1 MQTLLNKIL
10 KGGSNQELKRM
21 VDDENSAII
30 ITTIGGVMGI
40 IIILIILR
48 TYMTGYMTGN
58 MKKYYPVLILF
69 YFSIYLIV
77 VAFGGMFL
85 LMESKDVMGMT
96 GGEEDTLTSMPQ
108 TSMPQTSMPQILE
121 LDDNSMNLFNDKLHF
136 GMRVIL
142 VPFVIITTLIL
153 GEIPRDSRSESVDN
167 YIEYMIT
174 NLFQLKGIITKI
186 GLLLIPLIFGI
197 IELATN
203 GGKFTNIVTYYSS
216 VGSLIGIIVTSLF
229 GTMSF
234 ILDSLESTNSNK
246 NITNN
251 LEGKHSN
258 IFAQTIVLFTT
269 IITIFTNMTQ
279 RNEGLIFS
287 ASILALMLF
296 GAGTLASVSSGGLYW
311 TGMIM
316 ILTMIVLLI
325 IILYLQNDT
334 IDKINLNLIAYFILI
349 VGYVIGMRGIK

>member
-40 IIILIILR
+40 FIIAIILLI
-48 TYMTGYMTGN
+48 YMSGQFGTN
-58 MKKYYPVLILF
+58 KKINYPMLILF

-96 GGEEDTLTSMPQ
+96 GGEEDTL

-167 YIEYMIT
+167 YIEYMFT
-174 NLFQLKGIITKI
+174 NLFQFKNIFIKI
-186 GLLLIPLIFGI
+186 GLLFIPLIFGI

-203 GGKFTNIVTYYSS
+203 GGKFTNIATYYSS
-216 VGSLIGIIVTSLF
+216 VGGLMGIMVTSLF
-229 GTMSF
+229 GIIGFMLNLLKPNISYK
-234 ILDSLESTNSNK
+234 S
-246 NITNN
+246 ITNN
-251 LEGKHSN
+251 LEGKRSN
-258 IFAQTIVLFTT
+258 VFSQTIVLFTT

-287 ASILALMLF
+287 AFMLALMLF

-316 ILTMIVLLI
+316 ILTMIALLI

>member
-1 MQTLLNKIL
+1 MKTLLNKIL

-40 IIILIILR
+40 IIIGIILMI
-48 TYMTGYMTGN
+48 YMSGN
-58 MKKYYPVLILF
+58 IPRNIEKYYSVLILF

-77 VAFGGMFL
+77 VAFGSMFL
-85 LMESKDVMGMT
+85 LMGSKNVMGIT
-96 GGEEDTLTSMPQ
+96 GGDENTL
-108 TSMPQTSMPQILE
+108 TSMPQILE
-121 LDDNSMNLFNDKLHF
+121 LEDNSMNLFNDKLHF

-153 GEIPRDSRSESVDN
+153 GGIPRDSKSDSVDN

>member
-40 IIILIILR
+40 IIIGIILR

-85 LMESKDVMGMT
+85 LMESKNVMEIT
-96 GGEEDTLTSMPQ
+96 GGDENTL
-108 TSMPQTSMPQILE
+108 TSMPQILE

-174 NLFQLKGIITKI
+174 NLFQLKGIIIKI

-216 VGSLIGIIVTSLF
+216 VGGLMGIMVTSLF
-229 GTMSF
+229 GIMGFMVNLLKSN
-234 ILDSLESTNSNK
+234 NSNK

-251 LEGKHSN
+251 LEGKRSN
-258 IFAQTIVLFTT
+258 VFSQTIVLFTT

-287 ASILALMLF
+287 AFMLALMLF

-316 ILTMIVLLI
+316 ILTMIALLI

>member
-1 MQTLLNKIL
+1 MKTLLNKIL

-40 IIILIILR
+40 IIIGIILMI
-48 TYMTGYMTGN
+48 YMSGN
-58 MKKYYPVLILF
+58 IPRNIEKYYSVLILF

-77 VAFGGMFL
+77 VAFGSMFL
-85 LMESKDVMGMT
+85 LMGSKNVMGIT
-96 GGEEDTLTSMPQ
+96 GGDENTL
-108 TSMPQTSMPQILE
+108 TSMPQILE
-121 LDDNSMNLFNDKLHF
+121 LEDNSMNLFNDKLHF

-153 GEIPRDSRSESVDN
+153 GGIPRDSKSDSVDN
-167 YIEYMIT
+167 YIEYMFT
-174 NLFQLKGIITKI
+174 NLFQFKNIFIKI
-186 GLLLIPLIFGI
+186 GLLFIPLIFGI

-203 GGKFTNIVTYYSS
+203 GGKFTNIATYYSS
-216 VGSLIGIIVTSLF
+216 VGGLMGIMVTSLF
-229 GTMSF
+229 GIIGFM
-234 ILDSLESTNSNK
+234 LKLLKPNNSYK
-246 NITNN
+246 SITNN
-251 LEGKHSN
+251 LEGKRSN
-258 IFAQTIVLFTT
+258 VFSQTIVLFTT

-287 ASILALMLF
+287 AFMLALMLF

-316 ILTMIVLLI
+316 ILTMIALLI

-349 VGYVIGMRGIK
+349 VGYVIGMRGIKKISK